1 MTFLVEIF
9 EPILSNCLV
18 CNVLFTQDTHI
29 RHTKAGFGQK
39 VGLNLEIEE
48 EMYFLKTKVVE
59 TRSSEFLGGY
69 SV

>member
-1 MTFLVEIF
+1 MY
-9 EPILSNCLV
+9 CLHT
-18 CNVLFTQDTHI
+18 TQDTHI